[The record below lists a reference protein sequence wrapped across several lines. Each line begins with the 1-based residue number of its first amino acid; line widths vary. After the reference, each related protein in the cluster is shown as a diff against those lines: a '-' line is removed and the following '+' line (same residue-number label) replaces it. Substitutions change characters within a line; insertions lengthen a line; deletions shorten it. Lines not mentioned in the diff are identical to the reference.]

1 MLNYGFKAQD
11 SRFHKQ
17 TFPAFHI
24 KKAKQKK
31 NPTFWKP
38 DLSLRK
44 IMKPRPEIVTVGD
57 VFVRAKEGGWGKSQ
71 ASAPS
76 R

>member
-1 MLNYGFKAQD
+1 
-11 SRFHKQ
+11 
-17 TFPAFHI
+17 
-24 KKAKQKK
+24 
-31 NPTFWKP
+31 
-38 DLSLRK
+38 
-44 IMKPRPEIVTVGD
+44 MKPRPEIVTVGD